1 MSAVYHYNV
10 ILPTLFPF
18 PSGDY
23 ANALFHYEK
32 GVSGSSEVMYKLNY
46 SLYSMH
52 ICTHIHVQCTCIC
65 TVYMYI
71 HVRTYNVQC
80 IYIILYLHVIDIA

>member
-1 MSAVYHYNV
+1 MSAVYHYNI
-10 ILPTLFPF
+10 ILPTLFSF

-52 ICTHIHVQCTCIC
+52 ICTYVHMYIYMYSVHVYTCTYIQR
-65 TVYMYI
+65 TMYI
-71 HVRTYNVQC
+71 HN
-80 IYIILYLHVIDIA
+80 IILTCN